1 MDFRDGD
8 SAAEA
13 RSTSVPREEAR
24 AHLDAPREM
33 CAGAE
38 KIVAEKAFADP
49 LGALSSQA
57 RDGDDDA
64 RARDGE
70 ASDAAAES
78 DDDAPTETTA
88 RRRQDDD
95 EDREACAEWEAEK
108 RRFAARA
115 RRAADS
121 GAIHSRRAAAGAV
134 QTRLEALCDPGALA
148 VAETGRSRRKDVV
161 ATVDA
166 LREEIKTAWREKN
179 RLDALLLTVRAASLL
194 DVEYPASAAAAADA
208 CAFYP
213 ALFGLVCDVLD
224 DAGTAIYER
233 IKAVRDAPHDDE
245 TGARRATLR
254 ASTGAPTSPR
264 TPRRRV

>member
-1 MDFRDGD
+1 MYKRQ
-8 SAAEA
+8 S
-13 RSTSVPREEAR
+13 R
-24 AHLDAPREM
+24 A
-33 CAGAE
+33 C
-38 KIVAEKAFADP
+38 
-49 LGALSSQA
+49 
-57 RDGDDDA
+57 DDDA

-70 ASDAAAES
+70 ASDAESAES

-233 IKAVRDAPHDDE
+233 IKAKCEFDDE

-254 ASTGAPTSPR
+254 RDFDARDVPEDAKATCLNWFRKIEDIPDVVPR
-264 TPRRRV
+264 VYMRIATLRCSRFVEDLSLIHI